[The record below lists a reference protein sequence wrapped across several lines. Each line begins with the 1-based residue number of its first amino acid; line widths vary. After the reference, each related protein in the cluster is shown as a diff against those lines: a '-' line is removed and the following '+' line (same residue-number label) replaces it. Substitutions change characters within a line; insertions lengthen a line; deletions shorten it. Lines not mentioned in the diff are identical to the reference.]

1 MDVFIVLQVM
11 RMNLDSL
18 QVVCEAVWES
28 QRYRKLGIDPVHGYA
43 EKLCYCSISDV
54 FGTIV

>member
-1 MDVFIVLQVM
+1 
-11 RMNLDSL
+11 MNLDSL